1 MSEQPE
7 TYSEDIDDK
16 AYDAEQA
23 ADAEVNLDQPG
34 STDDVPWSPPEQ
46 APIASQFDDDPA
58 EETIDQRIAQ
68 EVPEEGTAYGAPDE
82 DFIESADL
90 PEGQTPDSDMVGG
103 DDPDAIPVEDDFQA

>member
-23 ADAEVNLDQPG
+23 ADAAVNLDEPG

-46 APIASQFDDDPA
+46 APIGTQFADEA
-58 EETIDQRIAQ
+58 TEETIDQRIAQ
-68 EVPEEGTAYGAPDE
+68 EVPEEGTAYGAP
-82 DFIESADL
+82 ESGGMLD
-90 PEGQTPDSDMVGG
+90 GPDNPDNPDMVGG
-103 DDPDAIPVEDDFQA
+103 NDPDAIPADEDFQA

>member
-16 AYDAEQA
+16 AYDVEQA
-23 ADAEVNLDQPG
+23 ADAEVNLDQPS

-46 APIASQFDDDPA
+46 EPMGSQFADEQD

-68 EVPEEGTAYGAPDE
+68 EVPEEGTAYGAP
-82 DFIESADL
+82 ESGGMLD
-90 PEGQTPDSDMVGG
+90 GPDNPDNADMVGG
-103 DDPDAIPVEDDFQA
+103 DDSDAIPAEGDYQG

>member
-58 EETIDQRIAQ
+58 EETIDQA
-68 EVPEEGTAYGAPDE
+68 
-82 DFIESADL
+82 
-90 PEGQTPDSDMVGG
+90 
-103 DDPDAIPVEDDFQA
+103 